1 VSEIIIAENIS
12 AGYDGRRI
20 IDGVSFSFR
29 GGDVVAVL
37 GPNGSGKTTLLKA
50 VLGMLPLKDGT
61 VRLFGHRPGHAELE
75 GRVAYIPQRLE
86 LDRTFPI
93 TLGEM
98 LSLSRGGAQADHHAE
113 HYIDMLELR
122 ANLKKKVGDLS
133 GGQMQR
139 ALLAYALIKEP
150 GLLILDEPTSW
161 VDVRGASCTLCIINE
176 LRDKGKAVLIVSHDF
191 SGIKSVCTHV
201 LGVGHEEYFFLPA
214 DSPELEG
221 KITALFGPMHHSGV
235 EGDACMH
242 CGEPMDSEDHH

>member
-1 VSEIIIAENIS
+1 VSEIISAENIA
-12 AGYDGRRI
+12 AGYDGRRVV
-20 IDGVSFSFR
+20 DGVSFSVK

-37 GPNGSGKTTLLKA
+37 GPNGSGKTTLLRA
-50 VLGMLPLKDGT
+50 VLGMMPLKEGD
-61 VRLFGHRPGHAELE
+61 VKLFGSRPGSAEHE
-75 GRVAYIPQRLE
+75 GRVAYIPQRME

-98 LSLSRGGAQADHHAE
+98 LSLSRRGAQAGHHTE

-122 ANLKKKVGDLS
+122 KHLAKKVGDLS
-133 GGQMQR
+133 GGQVQR
-139 ALLAYALIKEP
+139 ALLAYALIKDP
-150 GLLILDEPTSW
+150 DLLIMDEPTSW

-201 LGVGHEEYFFLPA
+201 LGVGHEEHFFLPA
-214 DSPELEG
+214 DSPDLDK
-221 KITALFGPMHHSGV
+221 KINSLFGPMHHSGV

-242 CGEPMDSEDHH
+242 CGEPMDSEGHH